1 MKVEVAQSLLTLCDR
16 MNYTVHG
23 ILQARILEWVAI
35 PFSRGS
41 SQPGDRTQVSCIV
54 GGFFTAEPPGKLLF
68 LLFVPSEWT
77 GGWTTTFQTA
87 KACWAMHS
95 AGGAAVGPT
104 NLITFLW
111 GRRPSPSPGS
121 AKFLAWCDPKKCLVV
136 TLEIGSGNPRSQNA
150 LLNKANSVLVRQG
163 WIPSEFISLS
173 PALL

>member
-1 MKVEVAQSLLTLCDR
+1 MDGI
-16 MNYTVHG
+16 VHG
-23 ILQARILEWVAI
+23 ILQARILEWVAV

-41 SQPGDRTQVSCIV
+41 SQPRDRTQVSCIV
-54 GGFFTAEPPGKLLF
+54 GGFFTSWATREAP
-68 LLFVPSEWT
+68 VPSFCPQWM
-77 GGWTTTFQTA
+77 GRRMNQDLPDSKGLLGYVL
-87 KACWAMHS
+87 CRR
-95 AGGAAVGPT
+95 GVRGPYSPDHVH
-104 NLITFLW
+104 W

-150 LLNKANSVLVRQG
+150 LLNKANSVLVKQG